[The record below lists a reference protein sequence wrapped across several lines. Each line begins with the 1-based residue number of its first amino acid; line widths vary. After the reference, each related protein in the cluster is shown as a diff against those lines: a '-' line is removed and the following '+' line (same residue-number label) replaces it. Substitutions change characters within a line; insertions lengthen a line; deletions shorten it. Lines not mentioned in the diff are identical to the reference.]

1 MKPVS
6 LLEREAYYILIQED
20 KTYLSKNLLASRI
33 LTSKLN
39 YLLVREV
46 EFIQDYYQNLHQLRT
61 LFMQII
67 PQDWIFTKNIVHVK
81 SFLKIEY
88 YQELVR

>member
-1 MKPVS
+1 
-6 LLEREAYYILIQED
+6 
-20 KTYLSKNLLASRI
+20 
-33 LTSKLN
+33 
-39 YLLVREV
+39 
-46 EFIQDYYQNLHQLRT
+46 
-61 LFMQII
+61 MQII